1 MDPDIKNQNKS
12 FLREQ
17 LLMAMPGL
25 VDPNFSRTVACIC
38 EHTSA
43 GTVGIVVNRIHP
55 VLSGKDIF
63 DELKIKC
70 TSGVDSVPIHLG
82 GPVNMADIFVL
93 HGPPLNWES
102 SLLIT
107 QSLAMSNT
115 RDILEAIAIG
125 KGPEAFII
133 ALGCAGWGPGQIEYE
148 IKANVW
154 LTSPMVEKI
163 IFDIPIER
171 RWKEAVKKMGID
183 PVLLSDVSGH
193 A

>member
-1 MDPDIKNQNKS
+1 
-12 FLREQ
+12 
-17 LLMAMPGL
+17 MAMPGL
-25 VDPNFSRTVACIC
+25 LDPNFSRTVACIC

-43 GTVGIVVNRIHP
+43 GAVGIVVNRIHP
-55 VLSGKDIF
+55 VLSGKEIF

-70 TSGVDSVPIHLG
+70 TAGVDSVPIHLG
-82 GPVNMADIFVL
+82 GPVNMFDICVL
-93 HGPPLNWES
+93 HGPPLNWEG

-115 RDILEAIAIG
+115 RDILEAIEIG

-148 IKANVW
+148 IKENVW

>member
-1 MDPDIKNQNKS
+1 MTQNFEKQNKS
-12 FLREQ
+12 FLKEH

-25 VDPNFSRTVACIC
+25 ADPNFSRTVACIC

-43 GTVGIVVNRIHP
+43 GAVGIVVNRIHP

-63 DELKIKC
+63 EELKIKC
-70 TSGVDSVPIHLG
+70 TSNVNSVPIYLG
-82 GPVNMADIFVL
+82 GPVSMADIFVL
-93 HGPPLNWES
+93 HGPPLKWEG
-102 SLLIT
+102 SLSIT

-125 KGPEAFII
+125 KGPASFII
-133 ALGCAGWGPGQIEYE
+133 ALGCAGWGPGQLESE

-163 IFDIPIER
+163 IFNIPIES
-171 RWKEAVKKMGID
+171 RWKEAMKKMGID
-183 PVLLSDVSGH
+183 PVLLSDASGH